1 MNKHNNNKHL
11 DPVYKQEL
19 ANYFEEMSKRVLVK
33 EGKNF
38 EPECLEEVLASVKFH
53 DSHIPRCDCGTR
65 KTHGKVP
72 LDSHAHW
79 CRLRN

>member
-11 DPVYKQEL
+11 DPVYKKDL

-38 EPECLEEVLASVKFH
+38 DSKDWFGFPEIEVTEKE
-53 DSHIPRCDCGTR
+53 CDCGT
-65 KTHGKVP
+65 KAVHGKVP
-72 LDSHAHW
+72 LESHSYW
-79 CRLRN
+79 CKLRD